1 MGGSLD
7 LFSASAEGP
16 SEGAW
21 SVSDVTKQARRLIE
35 SGFTQFWVR
44 GEVTGFKAYRSGHWY
59 FTLRDANAQIR
70 CVMWRN
76 ANRSLPAPPQEGS
89 QAFLEATP
97 TVWEERG
104 EFRLTVKR
112 LVPTDEGGLW
122 QLRLEKARAALQRDG
137 LLDPARKRKLPEFP
151 TRIAVV
157 TSPDGAA
164 LRDIVSVTRRRWPMV
179 ELLVVP
185 SLVQGEGAEAGLC
198 AGLELADRIPDV
210 DLVIVGRGGGSAED
224 LWAFNSEKVAR
235 VLAAVSVPT
244 ISAVGHETDVALTD
258 LVADLRAPTP
268 SAAAEAAVPDRTEV
282 SRLIGDLSRR
292 LAGGLSSH
300 TMLGRERLART
311 ADRLTSG
318 MFSHTML
325 GRARLAHLTDR
336 LTNVI
341 STHVNTRKTQ
351 LGRLSAQLDAL
362 SPLKV
367 LERGYAVA
375 RDEEG
380 RVLKHTSDFS
390 DGFDFRL
397 TVSDGDIAARVVE
410 QQPKEG
416 GA

>member
-1 MGGSLD
+1 MGGGLD
-7 LFSASAEGP
+7 LFSAAAEGP
-16 SEGAW
+16 SDGAW

-35 SGFTQFWVR
+35 SGFTHFWVR

-59 FTLRDANAQIR
+59 FTLRDADAQVR

-89 QAFLEATP
+89 QVFLEAKP

-104 EFRLTVKR
+104 EFRLTAKR

-122 QLRLEKARAALQRDG
+122 QLRLERARAALLRDG
-137 LLDPARKRKLPEFP
+137 LLDPARKRQLPEFP
-151 TRIAVV
+151 IRIAVV

-185 SLVQGEGAEAGLC
+185 SLVQGEGAEEGLC

-235 VLAAVSVPT
+235 TLAAMSVPT

-268 SAAAEAAVPDRTEV
+268 SAAAEAAVPNRTEV
-282 SRLIGDLSRR
+282 VRLTSDLARR
-292 LAGGLSSH
+292 LASGLSSH

-311 ADRLTSG
+311 
-318 MFSHTML
+318 
-325 GRARLAHLTDR
+325 TDR
-336 LTNVI
+336 LTNAI
-341 STHVNTRKTQ
+341 SAHVETRKTQ

-375 RDEEG
+375 RDG
-380 RVLKHTSDFS
+380 DGHVLKHTSDFS
-390 DGFDFRL
+390 AGFDFRL
-397 TVSDGDIAARVVE
+397 TVSDGDVAARAVGKE
-410 QQPKEG
+410 PDEG